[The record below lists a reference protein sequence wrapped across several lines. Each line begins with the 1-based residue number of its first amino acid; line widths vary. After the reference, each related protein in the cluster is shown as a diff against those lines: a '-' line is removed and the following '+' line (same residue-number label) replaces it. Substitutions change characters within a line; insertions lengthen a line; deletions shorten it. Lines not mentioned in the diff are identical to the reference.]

1 MELSSQCLP
10 KLDNASRKLS
20 ELKILLVTN
29 HKLMNQQQYK
39 LLYLLLISFLEMSL
53 YITSQVLSD
62 WTIN

>member
-62 WTIN
+62 